1 MPGQSPVIVVV
12 GPTSAGKSALA
23 VAVAEW
29 FGGEVISADAFQVYR
44 GLDIGTGKN
53 EVLDTKVSG
62 GVVGIILDGRGR
74 QPFNLTE
81 NTENRVSQLKEWS
94 EETDEYPQLE
104 NSNV

>member
-44 GLDIGTGKN
+44 GLDIGTGKI
-53 EVLDTKVSG
+53 D
-62 GVVGIILDGRGR
+62 
-74 QPFNLTE
+74 
-81 NTENRVSQLKEWS
+81 
-94 EETDEYPQLE
+94 
-104 NSNV
+104 